1 MYRAGLAH
9 SLTRS
14 SAAVLRSMCLRSL
27 RRLFV
32 SCQTTAIIY
41 SRRHALSYF
50 QFDRFTGSRSSS
62 TLSSVE
68 LCGLVSGPVLPS
80 LSPPQ
85 TAARP
90 VEGDLEAQTGHR
102 GRIRVFVVV
111 VVVDGR
117 WVVAVDRL
125 SRVQMLRIITS
136 CRITTSTD
144 VTSSRTVIQTLTENS
159 PVQASCNQPTT
170 SVASAGGNAGDW
182 VSHFLPRCMEYR
194 RGLAMRILSVRPS
207 FCLSVCLSYA

>member
-1 MYRAGLAH
+1 
-9 SLTRS
+9 
-14 SAAVLRSMCLRSL
+14 MCLRSL
-27 RRLFV
+27 RRLFF
-32 SCQTTAIIY
+32 SRQTAAIVY

-68 LCGLVSGPVLPS
+68 LCRLVSAGPVLPS

-90 VEGDLEAQTGHR
+90 VERDLEAQTGHR

-125 SRVQMLRIITS
+125 SRVQTLRIITS

-144 VTSSRTVIQTLTENS
+144 VTSSRAVIQTLTENS
-159 PVQASCNQPTT
+159 PVQASCNQTTT
-170 SVASAGGNAGDW
+170 SVASAGGNAGGG
-182 VSHFLPRCMEYR
+182 
-194 RGLAMRILSVRPS
+194 RGSPTFSEKGIN
-207 FCLSVCLSYA
+207 Y